1 MAHMIDTTTG
11 RAAIAYTGA
20 LPWHGLGQA
29 LTPGASID
37 TWTREAGLDYTV
49 LESSV
54 QYATAATTEL
64 QSWPAR
70 KVLHRSAT
78 PARPWPWSR
87 TDIAWCSRPR
97 SWTFSASLLKLAGSS
112 SKPPAHCQTAAV
124 FGP

>member
-1 MAHMIDTTTG
+1 MAHMIHTTTG

-54 QYATAATTEL
+54 QYATTATTEL

-70 KVLHRSAT
+70 KVLHRSDTGAPLAVVSDGYRVVQ
-78 PARPWPWSR
+78 PAEVGRPAP
-87 TDIAWCSRPR
+87 
-97 SWTFSASLLKLAGSS
+97 SAA
-112 SKPPAHCQTAAV
+112 
-124 FGP
+124 